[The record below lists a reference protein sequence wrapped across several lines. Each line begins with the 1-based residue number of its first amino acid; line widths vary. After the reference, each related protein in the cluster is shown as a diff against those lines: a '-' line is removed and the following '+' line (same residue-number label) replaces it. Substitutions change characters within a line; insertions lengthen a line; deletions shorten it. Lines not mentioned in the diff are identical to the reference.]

1 VAIVSLGDYLKSF
14 YEEEKKSLLLNYP
27 GLTLHRL
34 KQDIK
39 LHAFLN
45 GIDSEE
51 LFDFPYLPFQRS
63 PITQFIQKLNE
74 GVPLE
79 YITGYAYFYRS
90 HFKVTKNVLIPR
102 SETEI
107 LVELAT
113 QEIKKNYKNKTARV
127 ADIGTGSGIIAL
139 TLMMECNSHLEVVAS
154 DISDKALAIAK
165 ENYFNLCYAI
175 NPKHKIEFVKS
186 DRLQSIEGSF
196 DLILSNPPYIKRR
209 RDIEGVHQQVKRFEP
224 HMALFIEDDIYDL
237 WFEDF
242 LRSIYRKLN
251 ANGLCLIEGHESHLN
266 DLAEKALDIGFA
278 KVDIVVDYTGR
289 NRFLNLRKTI

>member
-1 VAIVSLGDYLKSF
+1 MAVVSLGDYLKSF
-14 YEEEKKSLLLNYP
+14 YEEEKKSLLANYP

-45 GIDSEE
+45 GIDSED
-51 LFDFPYLPFQRS
+51 LFEFPYLSFHTS
-63 PITQFIQKLNE
+63 PITQFIQKLIE

-90 HFKVTKNVLIPR
+90 QFKVDKNVLIPR

-107 LVELAT
+107 LVEMAIG
-113 QEIKKNYKNKTARV
+113 EIQKNYAKRSARV

-139 TLMMECNSHLEVVAS
+139 TLLMECQSKLEVVAS
-154 DISDKALAIAK
+154 DISEKALAIAK
-165 ENYFNLCYAI
+165 ENYFNLSYAI
-175 NPKHKIEFVKS
+175 NPHHSIDFIKS
-186 DRLQSIEGSF
+186 DRLQSIPGNF

-209 RDIEGVHQQVKRFEP
+209 RDSEGVHQQVRRFEP

-242 LRSIYRKLN
+242 FRSIYKKLN
-251 ANGLCLIEGHESHLN
+251 NEGMCLMEGHENHLSE
-266 DLAEKALDIGFA
+266 LSKKALEIGFVKA
-278 KVDIVVDYTGR
+278 EVVVDYTGR
-289 NRFLNLRKTI
+289 NRFLNLRKKA

>member
-1 VAIVSLGDYLKSF
+1 MTIKRLEDYLQSF
-14 YEEEKKSLLLNYP
+14 FNEEKKSLLSHYP

-34 KQDIK
+34 RGDIK

-51 LFDFPYLPFQRS
+51 LFDFPYLPHRTN
-63 PITQFIQKLNE
+63 PITLFFENLKI

-90 HFKVTKNVLIPR
+90 LFKVTPDVLIPR

-107 LVELAT
+107 LVELAA
-113 QEIKKNYKNKTARV
+113 QEIQKNYNHKKCRV

-139 TLMMECNSHLEVVAS
+139 TLMMEDFAELEVVAS
-154 DISDKALAIAK
+154 DISEKALTLAR
-165 ENYFNLCYAI
+165 ENYFNLRFTISA
-175 NPKHKIEFVKS
+175 KHKIDFIKS
-186 DRLQSIEGSF
+186 DRLSGLEGNF

-209 RDIEGVHQQVKRFEP
+209 GDIDSVHHQVLSYEP
-224 HMALFIEDDIYDL
+224 AMALFLDDDVYDL

-242 LRSIYRKLN
+242 FRSIHHKLTPS
-251 ANGLCLIEGHESHLN
+251 GMSLIEGHEMHLET
-266 DLAEKALDIGFA
+266 LLEIAHKTGFEKLDII
-278 KVDIVVDYTGR
+278 KDYTGR
-289 NRFLNLRKTI
+289 NRFLRMRK